1 MPVFSLLERLDW
13 SGKKVMTV
21 MTHEGSG
28 LGNSERDLKRIC
40 RGASFGPALAV
51 KGAEVEKEQE
61 SVKAWAQNAIS

>member
-1 MPVFSLLERLDW
+1 
-13 SGKKVMTV
+13 MTV

-51 KGAEVEKEQE
+51 KGADVEKEQE